1 MMSVDCSLRQEP
13 SMDRSKRGTQDYRQG
28 ARRSAT
34 DVAYRAAV
42 EANLASL
49 AYDLKE
55 IDKRLVALETWSK
68 LQHDLIG
75 KLVDMSEIEVTVHLA
90 PEE

>member
-1 MMSVDCSLRQEP
+1 
-13 SMDRSKRGTQDYRQG
+13 MDRSKRGAQASRQE

-49 AYDLKE
+49 VYDLKE

-75 KLVDMSEIEVTVHLA
+75 KLVD
-90 PEE
+90 

>member
-1 MMSVDCSLRQEP
+1 
-13 SMDRSKRGTQDYRQG
+13 MDRSKRGAQDSRQE

-49 AYDLKE
+49 VYDLKE

-75 KLVDMSEIEVTVHLA
+75 KLVDMSEIEVTVHLD